1 MVRKLGYL
9 VVGLVVAAQFATGI
23 PAFAQDKSKS
33 TNPKDDPVIRKAMR
47 DLAAVEK
54 DLERHKDNFG
64 GHRQKAL
71 ESVKD
76 AQKELSQAMQF
87 AGGQA
92 MAKAGG
98 VDINNTS
105 AAKLQALR
113 GINEETAKKIQAGAP
128 YSRKDDLVKRNIV
141 TQEQFNQIKDDI
153 VVGPVAKK

>member
-1 MVRKLGYL
+1 MNSHGVK
-9 VVGLVVAAQFATGI
+9 
-23 PAFAQDKSKS
+23 
-33 TNPKDDPVIRKAMR
+33 
-47 DLAAVEK
+47 VEK
-54 DLERHKDNFG
+54 DLDRHKENFG

-71 ESVKD
+71 EAVKD

-113 GINEETAKKIQAGAP
+113 GVNEETAGKIHAGAP
-128 YSRKDDLVKRNIV
+128 YTRKDDLVKRNIV
-141 TQEQFNQIKDDI
+141 TQEQFNQFKDDI
-153 VVGPVAKK
+153 VVGPASKK